1 MTPRQK
7 WLALLHGV
15 PCPGPVCDYWATPEV
30 TRRLL
35 AELHCPD
42 EKALWIKLGVDKC
55 IFLAPRHPRAREDTW
70 HIPSLFS
77 VWGVPTR
84 KVPYLDGLGTYE
96 EAVDPP
102 LARAASVRDI
112 GTYPWPEPSEWDAS
126 ELRGQ
131 CLQWTGYP
139 IVGASYEPFYLYCR
153 LRGMEQA
160 LQDLIA
166 HPALV
171 DAAME
176 RIFYIH
182 AGIVRLAMQAAGDL
196 IDLICVAEDLGT
208 QEALLISPA
217 CFRRFIK
224 PWLARMIELA
234 HSLGAR
240 VFFHSDGAIRP
251 LIPELLDIGID
262 ILNPVQWR
270 CRGMDRRE
278 LAAEFGHRVIF
289 HGAVDNQITLPFG
302 TPEDVKREVRENLAI
317 FSRGRGYIVA
327 PCHNLQANTPTENI
341 LALYEAVAEL
351 RPQ

>member
-15 PCPGPVCDYWATPEV
+15 PFPGPVCDYWATPEV

-42 EKALWIKLGVDKC
+42 EKALWMKLGVDKC

-102 LARAASVRDI
+102 LARAAFVRDI
-112 GTYPWPEPSEWDAS
+112 ETYPRPEPSEWDAS

-139 IVGASYEPFYLYCR
+139 IVGASYEPFYPCCR
-153 LRGMEQA
+153 L
-160 LQDLIA
+160 
-166 HPALV
+166 
-171 DAAME
+171 
-176 RIFYIH
+176 
-182 AGIVRLAMQAAGDL
+182 
-196 IDLICVAEDLGT
+196 
-208 QEALLISPA
+208 
-217 CFRRFIK
+217 
-224 PWLARMIELA
+224 
-234 HSLGAR
+234 
-240 VFFHSDGAIRP
+240 
-251 LIPELLDIGID
+251 
-262 ILNPVQWR
+262 
-270 CRGMDRRE
+270 RGMDRRE

-302 TPEDVKREVRENLAI
+302 TPEDVKREVRENRAI